1 MTVPADAGKI
11 LLPLARE
18 AIQTALLDQ
27 ADPVIPDAPS
37 WLQEEGASFVTLTEN
52 TNLRGCIGSLEEY
65 RPLGRDVIENAR
77 AAAFQDPRFPAVT
90 RAELPVIQI
99 EVSVLSPRVT
109 LQATTEAEVISQL
122 KPQVSGVVLNAG
134 YARATFL
141 PQVWEQFPDPKEFL
155 AHLKMKAG
163 LPPSWWDARAQ
174 VQTYTVTAWSE

>member
-1 MTVPADAGKI
+1 MAVPADAGKI
-11 LLPLARE
+11 LLPLARG

-27 ADPVIPDAPS
+27 ADPVLPDAPS

-65 RPLGRDVIENAR
+65 RPLGRDVIANAR

-90 RAELPVIQI
+90 RAELPAINI

-109 LQATTEAEVISQL
+109 LQAESEAEVISQL

-141 PQVWEQFPDPKEFL
+141 PQVWEQLPDPQEFL

-163 LPPSWWDARAQ
+163 LPPSWWDSRAQ
-174 VQTYTVTAWSE
+174 VQTYTVAAWSE